1 MPVSTGSIIRRL
13 TTLLVVAGW
22 TTAAAQTSVGKL
34 PPGTVNTAD
43 QTNEQPAPASAV
55 GQHRYGGPDT
65 RQESGAIVIN
75 GRKALTQRLGATAA
89 SAITVQVL
97 DGATILTGKVATP
110 EARAAAEQAVRA
122 VPGVTDLQNKL
133 VVESRTR

>member
-75 GRKALTQRLGATAA
+75 GRKALTQRLVTEVKGIAELLHTAERIA
-89 SAITVQVL
+89 QLGRLSGYL
-97 DGATILTGKVATP
+97 
-110 EARAAAEQAVRA
+110 
-122 VPGVTDLQNKL
+122 
-133 VVESRTR
+133 

>member
-1 MPVSTGSIIRRL
+1 MPTTSIICRL
-13 TTLLVVAGW
+13 ATLLMVAGW
-22 TTAAAQTSVGKL
+22 SNAAAQSTAGKL
-34 PPGTVNTAD
+34 PPGNVYTAD
-43 QTNEQPAPASAV
+43 QTNERPAPATQQ
-55 GQHRYGGPDT
+55 GYDGGPDT
-65 RQESGAIVIN
+65 RQGSAAIIIN
-75 GRKALTQRLGATAA
+75 GRQALTQRLGAAAA
-89 SAITVQVL
+89 SAITVQFL